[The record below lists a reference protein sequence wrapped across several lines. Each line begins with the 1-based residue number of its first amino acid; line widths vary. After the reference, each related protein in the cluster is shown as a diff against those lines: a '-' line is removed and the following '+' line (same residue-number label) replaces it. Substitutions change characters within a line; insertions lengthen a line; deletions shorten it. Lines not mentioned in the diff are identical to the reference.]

1 MAALDSLDVGPWR
14 TCFLALHT
22 CSFALACVLILSVVL
37 SKHLRRLK
45 TWIAFISSIVI
56 FSLTF
61 IILPISG
68 YDDNN
73 PPPLPSVC
81 FRLPLAVRLP
91 LCCCCSIVA
100 SILMMPL
107 LKVYYMIFI
116 SLRCRPRHRWVHLL
130 LLPPLLAHFV
140 IFSLT
145 IWTGIH
151 NPERVITPSA
161 VVDAGIAQYC
171 WIRSSALSYSTVAYT
186 AVASF
191 GVAAASV
198 YITALLYSNWRDY
211 RELTSRS
218 GPQAK
223 ENSSIS
229 LSVLVR
235 LGLFFIMTT
244 ASTCLAL
251 SRRSWG
257 SANGGMLVWDVMVM
271 ILPLAAV
278 LLFGTQ
284 RDILHAWA
292 SWLRVSTWSVYLKCM
307 FQKGS

>member
-73 PPPLPSVC
+73 PPP
-81 FRLPLAVRLP
+81 FA
-91 LCCCCSIVA
+91 LCLFQASLSRAAPPFVA
-100 SILMMPL
+100 SAAACFMIE
-107 LKVYYMIFI
+107 VYYMIFI

-198 YITALLYSNWRDY
+198 YITALLYSNWHDY